1 MALQGVTA
9 LDPVAQDF
17 DLMYEQTKALKEGKP
32 VQKPIYNHVSGKLD
46 PAEEIKAPKV
56 GPLSLSGKQIVL
68 TILRVMEHGTRQLNR
83 VAELGHLSLL
93 RAPKAAR
100 SAGM

>member
-1 MALQGVTA
+1 VALQGVTA

-56 GPLSLSGKQIVL
+56 EASAAACMMRRSK
-68 TILRVMEHGTRQLNR
+68 TIG
-83 VAELGHLSLL
+83 ELLM
-93 RAPKAAR
+93 R
-100 SAGM
+100 SITALVSCG